1 MIFKAMSLYEI
12 INGGYEDRE
21 EGQRLNARTV
31 LHLEVKKMEE
41 SQQQN
46 QDNIEMRGPQPGK
59 SFLEVSIRENVFLR
73 E

>member
-12 INGGYEDRE
+12 INGGYEDRK
-21 EGQRLNARTV
+21 EGQWLNAGTV
-31 LHLEVKKMEE
+31 LHLEVKKMKE

-59 SFLEVSIRENVFLR
+59 SFLLKSV
-73 E
+73 

>member
-12 INGGYEDRE
+12 FNGWYEDRKE
-21 EGQRLNARTV
+21 DQWLNAGTV
-31 LHLEVKKMEE
+31 LHLDVKKMKE

-59 SFLEVSIRENVFLR
+59 SFLLKSV
-73 E
+73 